1 MTTYLSVQFTSAELN
16 WLQTNLQQFNEEKW
30 AQMGNDDENHAIG
43 GFQEHG
49 WLQDFLNKV
58 RSCIMNPALSV
69 VFTDNNQ
76 LNFIKKWFTDY
87 KNNAGEYI
95 FTGPLGDNVRIG
107 QFPSLTG
114 SANSSMRG
122 GGSFPESFFLPGAN
136 IFNDILHKLGDIVY
150 PPVSPIL
157 HSPGEV

>member
-1 MTTYLSVQFTSAELN
+1 
-16 WLQTNLQQFNEEKW
+16 
-30 AQMGNDDENHAIG
+30 MGNDDENHAIG

-49 WLQDFLNKV
+49 WIQDFLNKV
-58 RSCIMNPALSV
+58 RMCIMNPHNSV
-69 VFTDNNQ
+69 VFTDINQ

-95 FTGPLGDNVRIG
+95 FTGPAGNNVREA

-114 SANSSMRG
+114 SANSNFEG
-122 GGSFPESFFLPGAN
+122 QGSFPESSFLQGSN
-136 IFNDILHKLGDIVY
+136 IFNDILYKLGNIVM
-150 PPVSPIL
+150 PPVSNIL